1 VARLGDRLA
10 AAGYALAYDAVVR
23 GFRPFQTLLDDIAR
37 YTSRAGTG
45 PLRVLDV
52 SCGVGTLARRLARDG
67 HDVVGVDAVAELV
80 RMARRRPAPGPGRCR
95 FHHVDV
101 ARVPAPGAGTFDEVV
116 SLHTVYWHPLPDAV
130 LAACQ
135 RALRPGG
142 HAIILAYAR
151 QARVRDTFRAV
162 RAREGTGAAVHALRW
177 LLPTALFERL
187 RTFTPRYFAASEL
200 DAALRRAGFTV
211 LETKPAFVADLS
223 LLAWARSGGHAAP
236 PVS

>member
-1 VARLGDRLA
+1 VTRPGDWLA
-10 AAGYALAYDAVVR
+10 AAGYARTYDAVVR
-23 GFRPFQTLLDDIAR
+23 GFRPFQMLLDDIAR
-37 YTSRAGTG
+37 YTSRAGPG

-95 FHHVDV
+95 FHHLDV
-101 ARVPAPGAGTFDEVV
+101 ARETVPGAGTFDAVV
-116 SLHTVYWHPLPDAV
+116 SLHTVYWHPRPDAV

-142 HAIILAYAR
+142 HAVVLAYTR
-151 QARVRDTFRAV
+151 PARVRDTFAAV
-162 RAREGTGAAVHALRW
+162 RAREGTRAAGHALRW

-187 RTFTPRYFAASEL
+187 RTFTPHYFAASEI

-211 LETKPAFVADLS
+211 LETRPAFFADLS
-223 LLAWARSGGHAAP
+223 VLAWARSGGHVAP